1 MNGKKYPGKRLL
13 GFASVAVAAIL
24 LFCSIVALG
33 QDTGNRDLSATDS
46 EADMSSILLHFQAD
60 VQGSLTDLDSDVA
73 NAAQNLST
81 TGLEGDAAREVLSK
95 LLETNSNLV
104 EASTFSKEGQI
115 IIAECRECKGS
126 EGADISSQEVVA
138 NFLKNKVPIL
148 SKQLLLAEGYNGT
161 VLECPVI
168 SQQGVF
174 LGGTSAIIEPD
185 KLLDRLASPRLHF
198 NDSTQSNTS
207 DYTFWVMD
215 LDGLLLYDEDSSQI
229 GRNLLEDPLY
239 ESFPSLQV
247 LVEQRIMTERS
258 GHGYYSFFQETRGN
272 EAEVTKECYWTTAG
286 LHGTEWRLVINKVVK

>member
-1 MNGKKYPGKRLL
+1 MNRKKYPGEKLL
-13 GFASVAVAAIL
+13 SSSSVTAAIIL

-33 QDTGNRDLSATDS
+33 QDTGNRNLSATDS
-46 EADMSSILLHFQAD
+46 EADLSSILLHFQAD

-73 NAAQNLST
+73 DADQDLST

-104 EASTFSKEGQI
+104 EASTFSKEGKI
-115 IIAECRECKGS
+115 LVAECRECEGS

-148 SKQLLLAEGYNGT
+148 SKQLLLAEGYNAT
-161 VLECPVI
+161 VLEYPVF
-168 SQQGVF
+168 SPQGEF

-185 KLLDRLASPRLHF
+185 KLLDRLASPLLHF
-198 NDSTQSNTS
+198 NASTQSNTT

-239 ESFPSLQV
+239 ESFPSLLE
-247 LVEQRIMTERS
+247 LVEQRIIIERS
-258 GHGYYSFFQETRGN
+258 GHGYYSFFQETGGN
-272 EAEVTKECYWTTAG
+272 KAEVTKECYWTTTV
-286 LHGTEWRLVINKVVK
+286 LHGTEWRLVINKVIQ

>member
-1 MNGKKYPGKRLL
+1 
-13 GFASVAVAAIL
+13 
-24 LFCSIVALG
+24 
-33 QDTGNRDLSATDS
+33 
-46 EADMSSILLHFQAD
+46 

-104 EASTFSKEGQI
+104 EASTFSKEGKI
-115 IIAECRECKGS
+115 IVAECRECEGS

-138 NFLKNKVPIL
+138 DFVKNKFPIF

-161 VLECPVI
+161 VLEYPVI
-168 SQQGVF
+168 SHQGAF

-185 KLLDRLASPRLHF
+185 KLLDRLASPLLHF
-198 NDSTQSNTS
+198 NDSTQSNTT

-229 GRNLLEDPLY
+229 GRNLLEDSLY
-239 ESFPSLQV
+239 KSFPSLLE
-247 LVEQRIMTERS
+247 LVEQRIMTKRS
-258 GHGYYSFFQETRGN
+258 GHGYNSFFQETGGN
-272 EAEVTKECYWTTAG
+272 RAEVTKESYWTTTG
-286 LHGTEWRLVINKVVK
+286 LHGTEWRLVINKVV